1 MKCLCCGKEIR
12 DSQKKIQGWHA
23 TCVRSFFGTKDMP
36 EIDLSGKG
44 LETLAMSSISQGFT
58 VPGVQK
64 KLSLHLSREDRPRLT
79 LVNYPSGYILKP
91 QEKQYAHMP
100 EAEHLIMSMAEVAG
114 IMTVPHALIQTEED
128 IAYITRRVDRVVTEQ
143 GQMHKLA
150 MEDFCQLD
158 KKPTE
163 EKYHGSYERCAR
175 IIERYSSRIGF
186 DRSEYFLRLVFCFLT
201 GNSDMHLKNFA
212 LIETKFNSREY
223 ALSPA
228 YDLLPVQLILPEDE
242 EDMALTLNG
251 KKTHIRRKD
260 FLLLAQN
267 IGVPDKAARM
277 EIEKMLDMIPSWEEM
292 CKESMLPDEMQRGM
306 IDLLHERAG
315 RIEKTV

>member
-44 LETLAMSSISQGFT
+44 LETLAMSSISKGFT

>member
-1 MKCLCCGKEIR
+1 MKCLCCGKDIRNSQREI
-12 DSQKKIQGWHA
+12 KGWHA
-23 TCVRSFFGTKDMP
+23 SCVRSFFGTKDMP

-44 LETLAMSSISQGFT
+44 LETLARTSISHGFT

-64 KLSLHLSREDRPRLT
+64 KLSLHLSKEDRPRLT

-91 QEKQYAHMP
+91 QEAQYAHMP
-100 EAEHLIMSMAEVAG
+100 EAEHLVMSMAETVG
-114 IMTVPHALIQTEED
+114 IITVPHALIQTEED
-128 IAYITRRVDRVVTEQ
+128 IAYITRRVDRVLTDND
-143 GQMHKLA
+143 QMHKLA

-163 EKYHGSYERCAR
+163 EKYHGSYERCAK

-212 LIETKFNSREY
+212 LIETDINSRRY

-228 YDLLPVQLILPEDE
+228 YDLLPVQLILPEDT

-251 KKTHIRRKD
+251 KKTHVRRKD
-260 FLLLAQN
+260 FLQLAQN
-267 IGVPDKAARM
+267 IGVSDKVARM
-277 EIEKMLDMIPSWEEM
+277 EIDKMLDMIPRWEVM
-292 CKESMLPDEMQRGM
+292 CKESVLPDEMQGRM
-306 IDLLHERAG
+306 IELLHERAE

>member
-212 LIETKFNSREY
+212 LIETKFNSTEY